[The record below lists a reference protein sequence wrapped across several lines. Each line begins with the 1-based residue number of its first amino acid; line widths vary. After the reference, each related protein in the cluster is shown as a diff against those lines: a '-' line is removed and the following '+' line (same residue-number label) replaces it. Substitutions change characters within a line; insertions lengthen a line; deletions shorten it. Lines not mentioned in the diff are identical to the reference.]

1 MKKKIFELFKRI
13 LFSFIVLYSFNTIGT
28 NFNTVIPIN
37 IITLSLI
44 TVLGL
49 PALFSLVFLLVIA
62 FWGDRYARK
71 I

>member
-28 NFNTVIPIN
+28 NFNTIIPIN
-37 IITLSLI
+37 IITVTLI

-49 PALFSLVFLLVIA
+49 PALFTLVFLLVIA
-62 FWGDRYARK
+62 F
-71 I
+71 

>member
-1 MKKKIFELFKRI
+1 MKKKVFELFKRV

-28 NFNTVIPIN
+28 SFNTVIPIN
-37 IITLSLI
+37 IITVSLI

-49 PALFSLVFLLVIA
+49 PALFSLVLLLVIA

>member
-1 MKKKIFELFKRI
+1 MKKKIFELFKRV

-28 NFNTVIPIN
+28 NFNTIIPIN
-37 IITLSLI
+37 IITVSLI